1 MRCEGSSRIFCKIHY
16 RAFAS
21 PTAPKNGIGRCT
33 LTLQPLSAFLGQK
46 ASAPAPEI
54 EWPVWIDKVD
64 RTADIFRYVNFM
76 LPYTTPNVLDRPIL
90 ERIAKIG
97 IGPGKPWN
105 LAELKPEIRLAIEDG
120 VADALKRIAQTIPDV
135 HDATRLLDWAL
146 VIRRN

>member
-1 MRCEGSSRIFCKIHY
+1 M
-16 RAFAS
+16 
-21 PTAPKNGIGRCT
+21 
-33 LTLQPLSAFLGQK
+33 
-46 ASAPAPEI
+46 
-54 EWPVWIDKVD
+54 WIDKVD

-105 LAELKPEIRLAIEDG
+105 LAELKPEIRLAIDDG

-146 VIRRN
+146 VIRRD